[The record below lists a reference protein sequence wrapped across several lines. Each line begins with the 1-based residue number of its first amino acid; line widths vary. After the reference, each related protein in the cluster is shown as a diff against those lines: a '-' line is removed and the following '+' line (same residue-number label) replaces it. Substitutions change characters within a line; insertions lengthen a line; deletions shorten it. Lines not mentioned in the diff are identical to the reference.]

1 MANAPTTLAPAMIV
15 PSMLAPR
22 ASHAAFR
29 ACGLRS
35 PRASPLP
42 GCGTAVAP
50 QVASP
55 LLARRR
61 GLCAAP
67 PVTPL
72 PADKP
77 KRSQQVMRALM
88 VLSCLVIM
96 TAGTAA
102 PSAAAGAAAAGQ
114 TTGPLALVK
123 RGLHF
128 VMHLDKELVSIV
140 ANYGAA
146 TYGILFGIVFAET
159 GLVVT
164 PFLPGDRCRTRPCL
178 RTDISMQQLHACTCL
193 FGCGDG
199 VAARRQSCHL
209 RSGSPKDRT
218 TRPRAHTRTHTHTPS
233 LSPAQTRTIHVQTHA
248 CTQPPVCVWNL
259 GGDGRATAARGCR
272 CLCGCGHSGRL
283 PQLLGGV
290 QGQSPLPLKWTP
302 SVYYNMYKYT
312 YMYV

>member
-1 MANAPTTLAPAMIV
+1 MITMAIAPTTLAPAMIV
-15 PSMLAPR
+15 PSILAPR
-22 ASHAAFR
+22 APPVAFR

-35 PRASPLP
+35 PRACPLP
-42 GCGTAVAP
+42 SCGTAVAP
-50 QVASP
+50 QAASP

-67 PVTPL
+67 PGTPL
-72 PADKP
+72 PAVKP

-88 VLSCLVIM
+88 LLSCLVIM

-178 RTDISMQQLHACTCL
+178 PIDMSMLQLHARTYL

-199 VAARRQSCHL
+199 VAARRQFA
-209 RSGSPKDRT
+209 T
-218 TRPRAHTRTHTHTPS
+218 TDVGR
-233 LSPAQTRTIHVQTHA
+233 
-248 CTQPPVCVWNL
+248 L
-259 GGDGRATAARGCR
+259 GAARKHVFHAPRQARVAVPACVRAAARRLQITCLRACVRPLVGCR
-272 CLCGCGHSGRL
+272 CGSSRN
-283 PQLLGGV
+283 
-290 QGQSPLPLKWTP
+290 KRTR
-302 SVYYNMYKYT
+302 SVD
-312 YMYV
+312 VCL